1 MMVTRRLGRALA
13 PALVALA
20 VAGCG
25 GTGGAP
31 ATTAPAKPTG
41 TVAAVATLAS
51 APGTGG
57 TAVAQ
62 NPAVMAAIADLAKQ
76 KGVDP
81 ARIGV
86 TSAEAVDWPDSSL
99 GCPQPGRAY
108 MQVITPG
115 WRIRLTLDGQTY
127 EYHANS
133 NGTAVVLCQP

>member
-1 MMVTRRLGRALA
+1 MTAKRLLGRALV
-13 PALVALA
+13 PALLALA
-20 VAGCG
+20 VIGCG

-31 ATTAPAKPTG
+31 ATAAPAKPTG
-41 TVAAVATLAS
+41 TVAVVATPAS
-51 APGTGG
+51 TPGTGG

-81 ARIGV
+81 ARISV
-86 TSAEAVDWPDSSL
+86 VSVEATEWPDSSL

-115 WRIRLTLDGQTY
+115 WTIRLTLDGQTY